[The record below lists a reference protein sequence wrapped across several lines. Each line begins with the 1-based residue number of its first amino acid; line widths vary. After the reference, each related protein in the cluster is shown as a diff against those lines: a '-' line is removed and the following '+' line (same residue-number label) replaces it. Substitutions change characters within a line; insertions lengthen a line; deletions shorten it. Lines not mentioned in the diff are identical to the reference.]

1 MNAIETVGLTK
12 AFGEKHAV
20 DALDLTVKRG
30 EIYGFVGRNGA
41 GKSTVMKMLAG
52 LVLPTS
58 GEIALLGEHQKPGCT
73 SRRMGALIEEPGVL
87 RSLTGLENV
96 ACRAMSL
103 GVVDA
108 ERVAAETLQE
118 VGLADAAHKRV
129 KSYSLGMKQRL
140 GLALAL
146 VGSPDLLLLDEPFN
160 GLDPQGVRS
169 VRDLIVSLARDR
181 GVTVFISSLGDTDA
195 ITARP
200 MVQRKNAMVSTSK
213 PLTRY
218 GVVREGRLVKELSA
232 EEVEQACADHVL
244 IRCTAPQFALSVLQ
258 DALPE
263 GRFVMLGD
271 DAIRAQGIA
280 SEEAGR
286 ALAGAGIVISE
297 LSVSHR
303 DIEELFIGLMGEE
316 GSAESQKANGA
327 LLRRKRAAKGG
338 GRRA

>member
-87 RSLTGLENV
+87 RFLTGLENV

-160 GLDPQGVRS
+160 GLDPQRKACVRC
-169 VRDLIVSLARDR
+169 
-181 GVTVFISSLGDTDA
+181 A
-195 ITARP
+195 I
-200 MVQRKNAMVSTSK
+200 
-213 PLTRY
+213 
-218 GVVREGRLVKELSA
+218 
-232 EEVEQACADHVL
+232 
-244 IRCTAPQFALSVLQ
+244 
-258 DALPE
+258 
-263 GRFVMLGD
+263 
-271 DAIRAQGIA
+271 
-280 SEEAGR
+280 
-286 ALAGAGIVISE
+286 
-297 LSVSHR
+297 
-303 DIEELFIGLMGEE
+303 
-316 GSAESQKANGA
+316 
-327 LLRRKRAAKGG
+327 
-338 GRRA
+338 

>member
-1 MNAIETVGLTK
+1 MR
-12 AFGEKHAV
+12 F
-20 DALDLTVKRG
+20 
-30 EIYGFVGRNGA
+30 
-41 GKSTVMKMLAG
+41 
-52 LVLPTS
+52 
-58 GEIALLGEHQKPGCT
+58 
-73 SRRMGALIEEPGVL
+73 
-87 RSLTGLENV
+87 LTGLENV

-169 VRDLIVSLARDR
+169 VRDLIVSLVRDR
-181 GVTVFISSLGDTDA
+181 GVTVFVSSHVLDQLE
-195 ITARP
+195 R
-200 MVQRKNAMVSTSK
+200 MV
-213 PLTRY
+213 TRY

-244 IRCTAPQFALSVLQ
+244 IRCAAPQFALSVLQ

-263 GRFVMLGD
+263 GRFVMLED
-271 DAIRAQGIA
+271 DAIRAQNIT

-297 LSVSHR
+297 LSVSRR
-303 DIEELFIGLMGEE
+303 DIEDLFIGLMGEE

-327 LLRRKRAAKGG
+327 LLKRRRAEKGG

>member
-181 GVTVFISSLGDTDA
+181 GVTVLISSHVLDQLE
-195 ITARP
+195 R
-200 MVQRKNAMVSTSK
+200 MV
-213 PLTRY
+213 TRY

-244 IRCTAPQFALSVLQ
+244 IRCTAPQFAL
-258 DALPE
+258 PE
-263 GRFVMLGD
+263 GRSVMLED

>member
-118 VGLADAAHKRV
+118 VGLAEAAHKRV

-169 VRDLIVSLARDR
+169 VRDLIMSLARDR
-181 GVTVFISSLGDTDA
+181 GVTVFVSSHVLDQLE
-195 ITARP
+195 R
-200 MVQRKNAMVSTSK
+200 MV
-213 PLTRY
+213 TRY

-263 GRFVMLGD
+263 GRFVMLED

-316 GSAESQKANGA
+316 GSVESQKANGA